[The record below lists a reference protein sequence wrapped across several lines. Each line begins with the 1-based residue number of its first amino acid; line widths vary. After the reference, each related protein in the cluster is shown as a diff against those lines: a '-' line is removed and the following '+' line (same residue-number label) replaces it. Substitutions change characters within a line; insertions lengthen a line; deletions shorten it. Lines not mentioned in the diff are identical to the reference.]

1 MSVTS
6 PIDQPRNAVRFWPS
20 DRFLATV
27 SVGHRRRSSGTQPM
41 PERAIACVGSARIER
56 PWKRISP
63 RRARVRPRIER
74 STVVLPAPLAPSSA
88 STSPARTDSDTPN
101 SACVSP

>member
-6 PIDQPRNAVRFWPS
+6 VMVHGRNAVRFWPS
-20 DRFLATV
+20 WRFLATV
-27 SVGHRRRSSGTQPM
+27 SVGHSRRSSGTQPM
-41 PERAIACVGSARIER
+41 PDWAIWYVGVATIGR
-56 PWKRISP
+56 PWKRMSP
-63 RRARVRPRIER
+63 RRGRVRPRMER

-88 STSPARTDSDTPN
+88 STSPVPTPRDTPN